1 MARGDPAFPL
11 ENLVPY
17 MRGGRF
23 GVTAMR
29 VRHGEGYLALVD
41 DAKRYGEMTVR
52 FEEAAKATFRLRKE
66 KSQG

>member
-23 GVTAMR
+23 AVIAL
-29 VRHGEGYLALVD
+29 RHRHRHHDPDLAA
-41 DAKRYGEMTVR
+41 DADRYAATTVR
-52 FEEAAKATFRLRKE
+52 YEEAAKATFRLRRD
-66 KSQG
+66 QGQG

>member
-23 GVTAMR
+23 AVTAMR
-29 VRHGEGYLALVD
+29 VRHGDGNLALVD
-41 DAKRYGEMTVR
+41 DAKRYAEMTVR
-52 FEEAAKATFRLRKE
+52 FEEAGKATFRLRKE
-66 KSQG
+66 KAQG

>member
-23 GVTAMR
+23 AVIALRHRHRHHDPDLVPDADRYVAMT
-29 VRHGEGYLALVD
+29 L
-41 DAKRYGEMTVR
+41 RY
-52 FEEAAKATFRLRKE
+52 EEAAKATFRLRRE
-66 KSQG
+66 RGQG